1 MLNFVNDGGDDF
13 GSHKEWKPEH
23 TAVTLPDTT
32 KIDQAGKGQMTGYT
46 VHTGASKKF
55 VSGWDR
61 VFGQGTATSDNKAT
75 SDKKGKSASAG
86 KTAAKKKPE
95 RSQSASG
102 SAISAGKKKAAPAK
116 KKRGGR

>member
-1 MLNFVNDGGDDF
+1 VLRFVSDGGDDF

-23 TAVTLPDTT
+23 TAVKLPDIT

-61 VFGQGTATSDNKAT
+61 VFGQGTGTSDKKAT
-75 SDKKGKSASAG
+75 SDKKEKSASAG
-86 KTAAKKKPE
+86 KSAANKKTE
-95 RSQSASG
+95 RSQNASG
-102 SAISAGKKKAAPAK
+102 STISAGKKKAAPAK